1 MERKRF
7 IAQVGIAAILYVLIS
22 LILEKEITK
31 EVLVRELRDGLVF
44 GLVYAIFLWIWNRFK
59 SRKGP
64 ENGET
69 RT

>member
-31 EVLVRELRDGLVF
+31 EVLIRELRDGGVF
-44 GLVYAIFLWIWNRFK
+44 GLVYAFFLWVWNRFK
-59 SRKGP
+59 SKKDS
-64 ENGET
+64 
-69 RT
+69 

>member
-7 IAQVGIAAILYVLIS
+7 IAQVGIAAILYILIS
-22 LILEKEITK
+22 LILEKEMTM
-31 EVLVRELRDGLVF
+31 EVLIREIRDGLFF

-59 SRKGP
+59 SRRGP
-64 ENGET
+64 EDGET

>member
-7 IAQVGIAAILYVLIS
+7 IAQVGIAVILYVLIS